1 MCPIMKHAF
10 SYFST
15 FNTHPCQILAF
26 FSLKSKAQR
35 CLTYT
40 DCNYL
45 GSKVHSKNV
54 NPLNSLYIFHQNIR
68 GLRNKSDE
76 LIHSFEID
84 SINPQ
89 ILRLSEHHMVEHAMC
104 QAHN

>member
-1 MCPIMKHAF
+1 M
-10 SYFST
+10 
-15 FNTHPCQILAF
+15 
-26 FSLKSKAQR
+26 AQR
-35 CLTYT
+35 CLTCI

-54 NPLNSLYIFHQNIR
+54 NSLNSLCIFQEKIR

-84 SINPQ
+84 GINPR
-89 ILRLSEHHMVEHAMC
+89 ILCLSEHHMVEQDLLHLTLDGYLLGSSFLRQNLQRGGVC
-104 QAHN
+104 IFVKKD